1 MRASVRYTLA
11 RLFVFFACLLVLW
24 LVGLRDPILLLLVA
38 ATLSLVL
45 SMWLLSGMREQMSRE
60 VYDRVEARTQR
71 KMSEAQKRRDAEVL
85 SDDEAEDV
93 EIERRSRDPRDG

>member
-11 RLFVFFACLLVLW
+11 RLFVFFACLFVLW

-71 KMSEAQKRRDAEVL
+71 KTSEAQKRRDAEVL

-93 EIERRSRDPRDG
+93 EIERRSRDPQDG